1 MKKTLA
7 YFVVIF
13 LITPISN
20 VFSQSRFQLELGTGP
35 LYSYQSLLNDPNPSM
50 DFSTPIGM
58 HFGLGFL
65 YRIQKD
71 WQIVLQSEFSTAPY
85 RYTVYPEFF
94 PQTPPPS
101 EAWTINDYDAVGH
114 YRLGVR
120 KVWRKEKY
128 DWYLQPTIGVNIAKE
143 TIYNFQNGSLAIPP
157 FIYQTNVA
165 GSASLEVGMKF
176 YARNS
181 NYFQIGLRHQMGLG
195 TIRQS
200 ELFGLDL
207 NPRPVITTQG
217 SYTGLVLGYG
227 IDFKGRGG
235 ESKDERRLNRV
246 ELKSTRRGLA
256 WGNGAYVAVTGLLR
270 FSPRYERQPNLEF
283 SHITGGNEFLAGYTF
298 GSWSLES
305 GFGRWNAYT
314 RSSSPN
320 FDKENL
326 AEHNTRVIPV
336 RVRYHYDLG
345 TKQRLRVGASVSTNF
360 ILNTVGLAPREL
372 VRFEMEGTNMSS
384 LAAVPAEQDSRGKVF
399 FQAGVFA
406 EVPVFNSSMLTLNL
420 SRNFGSPEIGKM
432 DVTEMF
438 QGQETKYQEFGSLD
452 GYVMQVGFKLPIV
465 TLFK

>member
-20 VFSQSRFQLELGTGP
+20 VLSQSRFQLELGTGP

-71 WQIVLQSEFSTAPY
+71 WQIVLQSEFSTTPY
-85 RYTVYPEFF
+85 RYTIHPEYFAQNQ
-94 PQTPPPS
+94 P
-101 EAWTINDYDAVGH
+101 EADRRVGGYGSLGH
-114 YRLGVR
+114 YRVGAR
-120 KVWRKEKY
+120 KAWEREGY
-128 DWYLQPTIGVNIAKE
+128 AWYIQPTIGLNLARVAA
-143 TIYNFQNGSLAIPP
+143 YNFQNSGLGTPP
-157 FIYQTNVA
+157 IIYWTNVV
-165 GSASLEVGMKF
+165 GSASLEAGVKF
-176 YARNS
+176 YTKS
-181 NYFQIGLRHQMGLG
+181 KNYFQIGLRHQMGFG
-195 TIRQS
+195 EVRSQS
-200 ELFGLDL
+200 LIGADL
-207 NPRPVITTQG
+207 NPQPAIVTNG

-227 IDFKGRGG
+227 IDFRGRQK
-235 ESKDERRLNRV
+235 ESKEENRQIRIER
-246 ELKSTRRGLA
+246 KSEKRDFA

-336 RVRYHYDLG
+336 RVRYHYDFG